1 MEHAHVNLSE
11 QDRSLINSTL
21 DISCKFID
29 NEQFTLALNILHE
42 VEKKFWYIPEIL
54 FNIGISNYLNAKKSF
69 EKEDFTNAEYFFL
82 IAEKYLIQSADDK
95 FLPDLYVKLSICY
108 QNKNLY
114 NEVKDCHEKLY
125 RFDSRP
131 DYAAALLA
139 YSKLCCADWKN
150 LDKVINEGIKN
161 LNLGNAS
168 IKPFTSLL
176 VSDNPK
182 VQQLAAKN
190 FSKKYVNSNEKNNNN
205 FCFKKN
211 KKHNKIRIAYL
222 SSDFHNHAT
231 AHLIAGMFE
240 KQNIEQFDYYAFSY
254 GKDDNSDIMKRVRNN
269 FENFFNVR
277 TNTEKEIEQMLFK
290 HEIDIAVDLK
300 GHTRQNKLA
309 ILKNRPCPVQISY
322 LGYPGTLGTDF
333 IDYLIFDNYV
343 ITNENRKYFNENI
356 IYLPDSYQCNDHR
369 KLPLKKLSR
378 EDVGLP
384 EDKFILCSLNNTHK
398 YNERLFKVWVQILK
412 KNKNSVLW
420 LLDDK
425 AIKQN
430 IFNFFSDQNISNE
443 RIILAPK
450 IDTHLHK
457 SRLAL
462 ADLFID
468 SFPCNAHTTASD
480 SLYADL
486 PIITVPGNTMCS
498 RVTGSL
504 LNTLKIDELI
514 CKNIEEYIYK
524 INFYINNTNEL
535 LKIRKKINK
544 NKNLNVFNA
553 ALFSKNIEKAY
564 KKVWDNYL
572 NGKKIADIHIN

>member
-1 MEHAHVNLSE
+1 MQPAHEYLSDKE
-11 QDRSLINSTL
+11 RSLINSTL
-21 DISCKFID
+21 EISCKFID
-29 NEQFTLALNILHE
+29 KEQFTLASNILQE
-42 VEKKFWYIPEIL
+42 LEKKFVNIPEIL
-54 FNIGISNYLNAKKSF
+54 FNIGISNYLNAKKF
-69 EKEDFTNAEYFFL
+69 FKKRDFINAEHFFI
-82 IAEKYLIQSADDK
+82 IAEKYLKKSSDDK

-108 QNKNLY
+108 QDKNLY
-114 NEVKDCHEKLY
+114 NEIKNCHEKLY
-125 RFDSRP
+125 RFDSKP
-131 DYAAALLA
+131 DYAAALLV

-150 LDKVINEGIKN
+150 LDKIINEGINN
-161 LNLGNAS
+161 LKFGHAS
-168 IKPFTSLL
+168 IKPFTCLL
-176 VSDNPK
+176 VTDDPK

-190 FSKKYVNSNEKNNNN
+190 FSKKYINSNEKNKNN
-205 FCFKKN
+205 FCFEKN

-240 KQNIEQFDYYAFSY
+240 EQNIEKFDYYAFSY
-254 GKDDNSDIMKRVRNN
+254 GNDDNSYITRRVRNN
-269 FENFFNVR
+269 FINFFNVR
-277 TNTEKEIEQMLFK
+277 TNTEKEIEQMLYE

-300 GHTRQNKLA
+300 GHTKQNRLD
-309 ILKNRPCPVQISY
+309 ILKNRPCPIQISY

-343 ITNENRKYFNENI
+343 VTKENRKYFNENI
-356 IYLPDSYQCNDHR
+356 IYLPGSYQCNDHR

-378 EDVGLP
+378 KDVGLP
-384 EDKFILCSLNNTHK
+384 EDKFVLCSLNNTHK

-430 IFNFFSDQNISNE
+430 IFNFFSNQNIPKE

-450 IDTHLHK
+450 IDTHLHT

-486 PIITVPGNTMCS
+486 PIITVPGESMCT

-514 CKNIEEYIYK
+514 CKNLEEYIHK

-544 NKNLNVFNA
+544 NKNLKIFNA
-553 ALFSKNIEKAY
+553 TLFTENIEKAY

-572 NGKKIADIHIN
+572 NGKKIADVHIN